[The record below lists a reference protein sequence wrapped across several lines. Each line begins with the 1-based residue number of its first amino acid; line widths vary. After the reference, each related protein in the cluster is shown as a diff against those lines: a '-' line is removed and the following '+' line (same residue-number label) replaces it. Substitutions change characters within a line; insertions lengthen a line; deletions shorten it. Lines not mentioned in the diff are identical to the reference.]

1 MSKKMFGI
9 DLGTSK
15 IKIYKKGEGMVLD
28 EKNVI
33 AIANKK
39 DLIAAGD
46 EAYEMCE
53 KAPKNISVSYPVK
66 LGVIAEIAHMQLLLN
81 HFFETL
87 VGKKSAFSAASDFL
101 IAVPADITEVEKK
114 SFHDLIVN
122 SNVKSKTIGMV
133 EKPLA
138 TALGMGLDIYNAH
151 GILTVDIGADTTEI
165 SILSLGG
172 IVLSKLL
179 PLGGNRIDEAIKSF
193 VKKRYNLVIGDKT
206 AEYIKI
212 NLVSAYTDKKESLFA
227 CGRNV
232 VTGLPCEMEIFSEE
246 VNGAIKE
253 HLYTI
258 IDSVKMILER
268 TPPEISAD
276 IFRAGLY
283 LTGGGSKMR
292 DLDKLFNHEVFLKVN
307 LAEDPENTV
316 AVGLGSLIENTGA
329 NKLSASVIQTAF
341 TKPKLKN

>member
-15 IKIYKKGEGMVLD
+15 IKIYKKGDGIVLD
-28 EKNVI
+28 EKNVV

-53 KAPKNISVSYPVK
+53 KAPQYISVSYPVK

-81 HFFETL
+81 YFFAEMI
-87 VGKKSAFSAASDFL
+87 GKKSAFGGASDFL
-101 IAVPADITEVEKK
+101 IAVPTDITEVEKK
-114 SFHDLIVN
+114 SFYDLIVN
-122 SNVKSKTIGMV
+122 SNVKTKTIGMV
-133 EKPLA
+133 EKPIA
-138 TALGMGLDIYNAH
+138 TALGMELDIYNAH
-151 GILTVDIGADTTEI
+151 GVLTVDIGADTTEI

-179 PLGGNRIDEAIKSF
+179 PLGGNRIDEGIKTF

-206 AEYIKI
+206 AEYIKT
-212 NLVSAYTDKKESLFA
+212 NLVSAFASEKESVFV

-232 VTGLPCEMEIFSEE
+232 VTGLPCEMEIFSDE
-246 VNGAIKE
+246 VNEVVTELLI
-253 HLYTI
+253 TI

-276 IFRAGLY
+276 IYRSGLY
-283 LTGGGSKMR
+283 LTGGCSQMR
-292 DLDKLFNHEVFLKVN
+292 DLDKLFSHETNLKVN
-307 LAEDPENTV
+307 LAKDPENTV
-316 AVGLGSLIENTGA
+316 ANGLGALIENGGSH
-329 NKLSASVIQTAF
+329 KLSAGVIQTAF
-341 TKPKLKN
+341 AKAKLK

>member
-15 IKIYKKGEGMVLD
+15 IKIYKKGEGIVLD

-39 DLIAAGD
+39 DLVAAGD

-53 KAPKNISVSYPVK
+53 KTPKHIVVSYPVK
-66 LGVIAEIAHMQLLLN
+66 LGVIAEIAHMQMLLN
-81 HFFETL
+81 HFFGQMI
-87 VGKKSAFSAASDFL
+87 GKKTAFGAASDFL
-101 IAVPADITEVEKK
+101 IAVPTDITEVEKK
-114 SFHDLIVN
+114 SFYDLIVN

-133 EKPLA
+133 EKPIA

-151 GILTVDIGADTTEI
+151 GVLTVDIGADTTEI

-179 PLGGNRIDEAIKSF
+179 PLGGSRIDEAIKTF

-206 AEYIKI
+206 AEHIKTK
-212 NLVSAYTDKKESLFA
+212 LVSAYTEQKESLFV

-232 VTGLPCEMEIFSEE
+232 VTGLPCEMEIFSDE
-246 VNGAIKE
+246 VNEVVKE
-253 HLYTI
+253 LLITI

-276 IFRAGLY
+276 IYRSGLY
-283 LTGGGSKMR
+283 LTGGCSQMR
-292 DLDKLFNHEVFLKVN
+292 DLNKLFSHETNLNVN

-316 AVGLGSLIENTGA
+316 ANGLGSLIENGGT
-329 NKLSASVIQTAF
+329 NKLSAGVIQTAF
-341 TKPKLKN
+341 SKTKLK

>member
-1 MSKKMFGI
+1 MSKRMFGI

-15 IKIYKKGEGMVLD
+15 IKIYKKSEGIVLD

-53 KAPKNISVSYPVK
+53 KAPKHISVSYPVK
-66 LGVIAEIAHMQLLLN
+66 LGVIAEIAHMQMLLN
-81 HFFETL
+81 HFFEQL
-87 VGKKSAFSAASDFL
+87 IGKKSAFGAASDFL
-101 IAVPADITEVEKK
+101 IAVPTDITEVEKK
-114 SFHDLIVN
+114 SFYDLIVN
-122 SNVKSKTIGMV
+122 SNAKSKTIGMV
-133 EKPLA
+133 EKPIA

-151 GILTVDIGADTTEI
+151 GVLTVDIGADTTEI

-179 PLGGNRIDEAIKSF
+179 PLGGTRIDESIKAF

-212 NLVSAYTDKKESLFA
+212 NLVSAFADKKESLFV

-246 VNGAIKE
+246 VNEVVKE
-253 HLYTI
+253 LLITI

-276 IFRAGLY
+276 IYRSGLY
-283 LTGGGSKMR
+283 LTGGCSQLR
-292 DLDKLFNHEVFLKVN
+292 DLSKLFHHETSLNVN

-316 AVGLGSLIENTGA
+316 ANGLGALIDNDGS
-329 NKLSASVIQTAF
+329 NKLSAGVIQTAF
-341 TKPKLKN
+341 TKTKLK